1 MTLNAPHVTPLVLS
15 RPVQDL
21 DEWAAVHV
29 PVLPHLYKF
38 CEKLNGSGMQL
49 DFHGAMPLTQLRDQA
64 SYYNS
69 LYCMPDVVRVKSL
82 IESVLDHTARITL
95 DDVAHI
101 WWMTKIYYFITKS
114 DSSSAKAYEL
124 YTNLL
129 REIKPFILNYK
140 KEATRSLLV
149 AFTMERHNE
158 FK

>member
-1 MTLNAPHVTPLVLS
+1 MTLNAPHVTPLALN

-29 PVLPHLYKF
+29 PVLPQLYKL
-38 CEKLNGSGMQL
+38 CEKLNGIHSQYEYQ
-49 DFHGAMPLTQLRDQA
+49 GALPLTQLHSQA
-64 SYYNS
+64 AYYHS
-69 LYCMPDVVRVKSL
+69 LYSMDDVVRVQSL
-82 IESVLDHTARITL
+82 INGVLEHSASITL
-95 DDVAHI
+95 DDVAHV